1 MQVAELSRQLIV
13 LSIADPQLF
22 LLDHLLD
29 IAPVA
34 ALRGEKIFDVRK
46 IDLILRVTDFLKNG
60 LQ

>member
-34 ALRGEKIFDVRK
+34 ALKGEKIFDVRM
-46 IDLILRVTDFLKNG
+46 IDLVLDDVRTD
-60 LQ
+60 